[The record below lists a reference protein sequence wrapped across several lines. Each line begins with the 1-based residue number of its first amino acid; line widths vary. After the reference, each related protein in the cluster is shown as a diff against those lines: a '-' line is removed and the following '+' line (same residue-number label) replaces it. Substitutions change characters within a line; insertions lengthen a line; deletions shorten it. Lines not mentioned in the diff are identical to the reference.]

1 MSKKDRLNNEISSLN
16 IYLAAVLAAIIG
28 VVGFIFASY
37 ESTRVEI
44 IICAAFGVLCLLVS
58 VLVIQSRMNKKNN
71 EIERL

>member
-28 VVGFIFASY
+28 VVGFIFGSY
-37 ESTRVEI
+37 ESTRAEI
-44 IICAAFGVLCLLVS
+44 IICAAFGVLCLLAS